1 MGSSARN
8 RKSGKPDK
16 LPRTPSVAKM
26 ASEFLKRKG
35 IPQDP
40 LKPLNFRRKKS
51 KDEVENKSEKM
62 PEQD

>member
-16 LPRTPSVAKM
+16 LPRTPSVNKM
-26 ASEFLKRKG
+26 ASEYLKKKG

-40 LKPLNFRRKKS
+40 LKPLNFRRKKA
-51 KDEVENKSEKM
+51 KGEVENDPEKNSN
-62 PEQD
+62 ED

>member
-26 ASEFLKRKG
+26 ASEYLKKKG

-40 LKPLNFRRKKS
+40 LKPLNFRKRKGKAAENDSEKKS
-51 KDEVENKSEKM
+51 EED
-62 PEQD
+62 

>member
-16 LPRTPSVAKM
+16 LPRTPSVNKM
-26 ASEFLKRKG
+26 ASEYLKKKG
-35 IPQDP
+35 VPQDP
-40 LKPLNFRRKKS
+40 LKPLNFRRKKP
-51 KDEVENKSEKM
+51 KGEVENDPEKM

>member
-16 LPRTPSVAKM
+16 LPRTPSVNKM
-26 ASEFLKRKG
+26 ASEDLKKKG

-40 LKPLNFRRKKS
+40 LKPLNFRKKKLK
-51 KDEVENKSEKM
+51 KDAEADPEKDSD
-62 PEQD
+62 QD

>member
-16 LPRTPSVAKM
+16 LPRTPSVNKKLK
-26 ASEFLKRKG
+26 EFLKERG
-35 IPQDP
+35 VAQDP
-40 LKPLNFRRKKS
+40 LKPLNFRKK
-51 KDEVENKSEKM
+51 K

>member
-16 LPRTPSVAKM
+16 LPRTPSVNKM

-40 LKPLNFRRKKS
+40 LKPLNFRKTKP
-51 KDEVENKSEKM
+51 KGAGDNVPEKM
-62 PEQD
+62 PE